1 MTDIIDLANNCEYDA
16 LEAQGFYG
24 TDASLE
30 ISMDEYNLALTRK
43 TKWGDLG
50 EVTVLYKN
58 GEVWDCITQSPEYFT
73 SKINESWFD
82 KSGFFSFVGCLE
94 SRWLLLPLVNQISDL
109 ISYYGVDNI
118 M

>member
-1 MTDIIDLANNCEYDA
+1 MFTILELAINCDYDT

-30 ISMDEYNLALTRK
+30 ESLTEYGLALKPSEKYEGKFTA
-43 TKWGDLG
+43 
-50 EVTVLYKN
+50 LYKN
-58 GEVWDCITQSPEYFT
+58 GETWDCITQLPEYFT

-82 KSGFFSFVGCLE
+82 KSAFFSFIDSTE
-94 SRWLLLPLVNQISDL
+94 SRWLLMPLVSQIQDL
-109 ISYYGVDNI
+109 IQYYGVDNI

>member
-1 MTDIIDLANNCEYDA
+1 MTDIIKLANNCDYNA

-30 ISMDEYNLALTRK
+30 ESLTEYGLALK
-43 TKWGDLG
+43 PSEKYEG
-50 EVTVLYKN
+50 EFTVLYKN
-58 GEVWDCITQSPEYFT
+58 GETWDCITQSPEHFT

-82 KSGFFSFVGCLE
+82 KSDFFSFVDSTE
-94 SRWLLLPLVNQISDL
+94 SRWLSMPLVSQIQDL
-109 ISYYGVDNI
+109 IHYYGVDNI